1 MIHINLDGVHP
12 NNFSDSKALLIVA
25 GKLEDLAYIDNL
37 WEMDAG
43 INRRNYIREKMKK
56 ISHPEKPR

>member
-1 MIHINLDGVHP
+1 MVQINLDGIHP
-12 NNFSDSKALLIVA
+12 NNFSDSKALLLVA

-43 INRRNYIREKMKK
+43 KKRCNYVREKMK
-56 ISHPEKPR
+56 ISHPEEPR